1 MIKTWVK
8 KSVLALNHITLEER
22 FFCAVSGV
30 EPAHFQTVT
39 LLHIKHYLLLKNI
52 DYI

>member
-22 FFCAVSGV
+22 FFVQFLVWNLHTFKQSHCY
-30 EPAHFQTVT
+30 T
-39 LLHIKHYLLLKNI
+39 LNIICFLKI
-52 DYI
+52 